1 MPPNNP
7 IQEPESKALAAVTDG
22 LKTIVTLLRVGGVL
36 LLIGFCFSGVRS
48 LPQYEK
54 AVVLRFGDIQG
65 DVREESGMVF
75 ALPFPVDE
83 LVRVE
88 ARRTRTLEHDTFWY
102 QETDEDRVSGAVR
115 VTLRPGIDGY
125 LLTSDGSILHAKA
138 SLRYQVEN
146 VLAFAFDTAD
156 VEAVLSRAL
165 DNALLK
171 AAGSLSI
178 HQAVQDADAL
188 TRATTRLLSTRIAD
202 LRLGIEI
209 NGLDLQVSWP
219 KQVAD
224 EMASVGRAREEARQ
238 LESEGQSFARGQL
251 NEADSQSRKVLSDAE
266 TWSMGKV
273 SRTNADAANFAK
285 LYELYVDNPEV
296 IKRTLY
302 LDRLRTAIANVDEI
316 YIVEEGDRRE
326 LRLMVP
332 RETKKKKQ

>member
-1 MPPNNP
+1 MPQNNP

-22 LKTIVTLLRVGGVL
+22 LKTIVTLLRVGGVVL
-36 LLIGFCFSGVRS
+36 LVAFCFSGVRS

-88 ARRTRTLEHDTFWY
+88 ARRTRTLEHASFWY
-102 QETDEDRVSGAVR
+102 QESDEERVSGAVR
-115 VTLRPGIDGY
+115 ATLRPGVDGY

-138 SLRYQVEN
+138 SLRYQVDN

-156 VEAVLSRAL
+156 VDAVLSRAL

-171 AAGSLSI
+171 AAGGLSI

-188 TRATTRLLSTRIAD
+188 TRATTRLLSSQIAD
-202 LRLGIEI
+202 LRLGIAI

-219 KQVAD
+219 KQVGD

-238 LESEGQSFARGQL
+238 LESEAESFARTQV
-251 NEADSQSRKVLSDAE
+251 NEGDSQSRKVLSDSE
-266 TWSMGKV
+266 TWGMSKV
-273 SRTNADAANFAK
+273 SRTNADAVNFAK

-302 LDRLRTAIANVDEI
+302 LDRLRTAIANVDEV
-316 YIVEEGDRRE
+316 YIVQEGEKRE
-326 LRLMVP
+326 VRLLVP
-332 RETKKKKQ
+332 RESKKKKK

>member
-1 MPPNNP
+1 MPPTNP

-22 LKTIVTLLRVGGVL
+22 LKTIVMLLRVGGIL
-36 LLIGFCFSGVRS
+36 LLIAFCFSGVRS

-88 ARRTRTLEHDTFWY
+88 AKRTRALEHANFWY
-102 QETDEDRVSGAVR
+102 QETDEDRVTEAVR
-115 VTLRPGIDGY
+115 DTLRPGIDGY

-138 SLRYQVEN
+138 TLRYQVDN
-146 VLAFAFDTAD
+146 VIAFAFDTAQ
-156 VEAVLSRAL
+156 VEAILERAL

-178 HQAVQDADAL
+178 HEAVQDADAL
-188 TRATTRLLSTRIAD
+188 TRATTRLLSAQID
-202 LRLGIEI
+202 NLRLGVAI

-219 KQVAD
+219 KQVAE

-238 LESEGQSFARGQL
+238 LQSEAEGYARTQS

-266 TWSMGKV
+266 TWSMRKV

-302 LDRLRTAIANVDEI
+302 LDRLRQGMAKVDEVF
-316 YIVEEGDRRE
+316 IVEEGEQRE
-326 LRLMVP
+326 VRLWLP
-332 RETKKKKQ
+332 RESKKKKP

>member
-1 MPPNNP
+1 MPPSN

-22 LKTIVTLLRVGGVL
+22 LKTIVALLRIGGLVL
-36 LLIGFCFSGVRS
+36 LIAFCFSGVRS

-75 ALPFPVDE
+75 ALPFPIDE

-88 ARRTRTLEHDTFWY
+88 ARRTRTLEHATFWY
-102 QETDEDRVSGAVR
+102 QESDEERVSGAVR
-115 VTLRPGIDGY
+115 DTLRPGIDGY

-138 SLRYQVEN
+138 TLRYQVDN

-156 VEAVLSRAL
+156 VEALLSRSL

-171 AAGSLSI
+171 AAGNLSI
-178 HQAVQDADAL
+178 HQAVQDADSL
-188 TRATTRLLSTRIAD
+188 TRATTSLLSSQIAD
-202 LRLGIEI
+202 LRLGVAV

-219 KQVAD
+219 KQVSD

-238 LESEGQSFARGQL
+238 LESEAESFARAQT
-251 NEADSQSRKVLSDAE
+251 NEADSQSRKVLADAE
-266 TWSMGKV
+266 TWSMRKV
-273 SRTNADAANFAK
+273 SRTNADAANFAR
-285 LYELYVDNPEV
+285 LYELYAENPEV

-302 LDRLRTAIANVDEI
+302 LDRLREGMAKVDEVF
-316 YIVEEGDRRE
+316 IVEEGERRE
-326 LRLMVP
+326 LRMLLP
-332 RETKKKKQ
+332 RESKKKQK